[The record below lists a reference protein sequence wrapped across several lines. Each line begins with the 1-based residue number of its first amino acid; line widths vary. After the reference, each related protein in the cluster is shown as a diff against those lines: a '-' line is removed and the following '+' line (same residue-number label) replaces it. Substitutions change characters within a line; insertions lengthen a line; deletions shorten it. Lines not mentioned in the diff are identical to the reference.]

1 MKSPMKVRL
10 TPRNDLAFLKEVLKT
25 YGENSWENRGRVLES
40 IIKEFRAKY
49 EGIINPNLVYRPKNR
64 EVPIED
70 ADMHLLYIMSGKDF
84 PINFILSDHYATVEK
99 DKALDINA
107 SLRSEKIK
115 LDEENKKLLEE
126 YKAKIVENETLRK
139 KIAEEVANKKIFME
153 MINNEGNKE
162 SE

>member
-10 TPRNDLAFLKEVLKT
+10 TPHNDLMFLKEVLKT
-25 YGENSWENRGRVLES
+25 YGENSWENRGRVLE
-40 IIKEFRAKY
+40 IIMKEFRVKY

-70 ADMHLLYIMSGKDF
+70 ADIHLLYMMSGKDF
-84 PINFILSDHYATVEK
+84 PINFILSDHYETVEK

-153 MINNEGNKE
+153 MINNEGSKE